1 MSRKNSC
8 GLALVRSWR
17 RFGNKGKIT
26 KLSGPALAVLTS
38 VALASCQSAPAV
50 PSSPAEL
57 SSSLSTSQSVLST
70 AIQYSPNEMVLTG
83 RSGPYWALVGFN
95 TQTHQTKFITPAGAS
110 TRDGIA
116 VAANGDGYLVAGV
129 HAFQSMLISPIYVS
143 STAGKSWSTAELGL
157 PMAPVTSPIA
167 VTSRGIYVAVAKKN
181 GSDSVVR
188 ASLPLEGGFSAVPT
202 PPGMYKV
209 EDLLGFSSGVI
220 AIYRGSG
227 SSTTYE
233 ASYSSSSGT
242 WTSYGAVSP
251 LLRGVTLL
259 TPSGEVAATCAPSGS
274 SSDSEVVT
282 TRVFGEGYNPS
293 SPIVQTTNVAPA
305 KLIGCTPSQVQ
316 PVVAVSVLSKGSNGH
331 IDVTE
336 LPGAGSNVPL
346 ESFAVPAVSMSNVLP
361 VSFGSDLF
369 LYSGTPSQVELRD
382 LSARSNYSGTINGVL
397 AYVFKQTRAN

>member
-1 MSRKNSC
+1 M
-8 GLALVRSWR
+8 RSWR
-17 RFGNKGKIT
+17 RFENKGKTT
-26 KLSGPALAVLTS
+26 KVSAPALAVLAS
-38 VALASCQSAPAV
+38 LALTSCQSSPAL

-57 SSSLSTSQSVLST
+57 SSSLSTSQSVLSN
-70 AIQYSPNEMVLTG
+70 AIQYSPSEMVLTG

-95 TQTHQTKFITPAGAS
+95 TQTHQTQFITPPGVS
-110 TRDGIA
+110 TRGGIA

-129 HAFQSMLISPIYVS
+129 HAYQSMLLSPIFVS
-143 STAGKSWSTAELGL
+143 STVGKTWSTAELGF
-157 PMAPVTSPIA
+157 PMAPITSPIA

-188 ASLPLEGGFSAVPT
+188 ASLPLQGGFSAVPT

-209 EDLLGFSSGVI
+209 EDLLGFGSGVI

-242 WTSYGAVSP
+242 WTSYGTVSP

-259 TPSGEVAATCAPSGS
+259 TSSGEVAATCTPSGS

-282 TRVFGEGYNPS
+282 TRVFGDGYNPS
-293 SPIVQTTNVAPA
+293 SPIVQTTNVVPSQF
-305 KLIGCTPSQVQ
+305 IGCTPSQVQ
-316 PVVAVSVLSKGSNGH
+316 PLVAISILSKGSDGH
-331 IDVTE
+331 IDITE
-336 LPGAGSNVPL
+336 LPRAGSNAPL
-346 ESFAVPAVSMSNVLP
+346 ESFSVPAVSMSNVLP

-369 LYSGTPSQVELRD
+369 LYSGTPNQVELRD
-382 LSARSNYSGTINGVL
+382 LSARSNFSGTINGVL